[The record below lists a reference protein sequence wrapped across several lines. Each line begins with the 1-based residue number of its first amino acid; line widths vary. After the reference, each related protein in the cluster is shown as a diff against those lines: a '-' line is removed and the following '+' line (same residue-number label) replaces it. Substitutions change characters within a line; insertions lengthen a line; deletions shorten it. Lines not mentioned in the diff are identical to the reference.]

1 MKLSAASPLK
11 QLYIQPSAIFAY
23 LAFALKQF
31 GERLVQLVL
40 GSHEVQ
46 VWQGRDR
53 HGNMY
58 WRVYDPV
65 TKASDSFSSVNEVRI
80 WLEQRYYQ

>member
-11 QLYIQPSAIFAY
+11 QLYIQPSAISAY

-31 GERLVQLVL
+31 GERLVRFVS

-53 HGNMY
+53 RGNTY